1 MWQTATSV
9 NADPASAQQA
19 EGASS
24 QRAAAVEDSWTP
36 DARPL
41 RVADRTKRPEI
52 MRLTGGP
59 EFEVADGVLVILA
72 GIVNIG
78 AMSLEHET
86 FFKTTTLIFAVGC
99 FTLCIPGV
107 RPASC

>member
-1 MWQTATSV
+1 M
-9 NADPASAQQA
+9 PP
-19 EGASS
+19 G
-24 QRAAAVEDSWTP
+24 
-36 DARPL
+36 
-41 RVADRTKRPEI
+41 PEI

-78 AMSLEHET
+78 AMSLEDEA

-107 RPASC
+107 RPASFGATRGLPLMSTMRCGKGGLEEDQFAHEN